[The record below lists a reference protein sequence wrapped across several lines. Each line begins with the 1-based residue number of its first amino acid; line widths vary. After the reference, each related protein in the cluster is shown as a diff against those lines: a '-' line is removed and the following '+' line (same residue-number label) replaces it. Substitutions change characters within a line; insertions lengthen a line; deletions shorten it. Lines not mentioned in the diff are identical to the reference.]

1 MINAWQRVLVQP
13 FLHFRKTLRGL
24 VLGGMVLGI
33 IFSLNQLNYARLF
46 PIQTVQIYGVSHLTQ
61 SSVESALTP
70 LVDRGFFAV
79 NVDAVRER
87 LKGLPWV
94 ADAAVRRVW
103 PNHLTVEIAE
113 KQPVA
118 SWNKSSVLSESG
130 ELFVP
135 DEDAS
140 PANLVEFNGPEGG
153 QILMLQYFYQI
164 NRTLAPLHVNILSL
178 TLTPYMTWKLALDN
192 GITLQI
198 GHKDIL
204 TRLAQFVKVYPKI
217 IGTRATDV
225 DYVDLRYSN
234 GIAVRWKKPVK
245 T

>member
-1 MINAWQRVLVQP
+1 MITLWQRVLVQP
-13 FLHFRKTLRGL
+13 FLHVRKTLRGL
-24 VLGGMVLGI
+24 VLGGLVLGI
-33 IFSLNQLNYARLF
+33 LFSLNQLNYSRLF
-46 PIQTVQIYGVSHLTQ
+46 PIETVQVYGVTHIAQ

-70 LVDRGFFAV
+70 MVDHGFFAV
-79 NVDAVRER
+79 NVDAVRDR
-87 LKGLPWV
+87 LKTLPWV
-94 ADAAVRRVW
+94 AEAAVRRVW
-103 PNHLTVEIAE
+103 PNHLTVEITE
-113 KQPVA
+113 KNPVA
-118 SWNKSSVLSESG
+118 SWNKSSVLSASG

-135 DEDAS
+135 DEDAA
-140 PANLVEFNGPEGG
+140 PTPLVEFSGPEGG

-204 TRLAQFVKVYPKI
+204 TRLVQFVKVYPKI
-217 IGTRATDV
+217 IGARAADV

-234 GIAVRWKKPVK
+234 GMAVRWKKPVK
-245 T
+245 S

>member
-1 MINAWQRVLVQP
+1 MITLWQRVLVQP
-13 FLHFRKTLRGL
+13 FLHVRKTLRGL
-24 VLGGMVLGI
+24 VLGSLVLGI
-33 IFSLNQLNYARLF
+33 LFSLNQLNYSRLF
-46 PIQTVQIYGVSHLTQ
+46 PIETVQVYGVTHIAQ

-70 LVDRGFFAV
+70 MVDHGFFAV
-79 NVDAVRER
+79 NVDAVRDR
-87 LKGLPWV
+87 LKTLPWV
-94 ADAAVRRVW
+94 AEAAVRRVW
-103 PNHLTVEIAE
+103 PNYLTVEITE
-113 KQPVA
+113 KNPVA
-118 SWNKSSVLSESG
+118 SWNKSSVLSATG

-135 DEDAS
+135 DEDAA
-140 PANLVEFNGPEGG
+140 PASLVEFSGPEGG

-217 IGTRATDV
+217 IGTRAADV

-234 GIAVRWKKPVK
+234 GMAVRWKKPVK